1 MIPNSFLFFDNFSKI
16 NTLLLNFSSEWYV
29 CSIYQY
35 HISIELIELSIHQK
49 LQKYKIAILIYN
61 LICAIYMNSCSHPF
75 KNKKKWALVIK
86 RTKKKFHT

>member
-35 HISIELIELSIHQK
+35 HISKELIELSIHQK
-49 LQKYKIAILIYN
+49 LQKYEIAI
-61 LICAIYMNSCSHPF
+61 
-75 KNKKKWALVIK
+75 
-86 RTKKKFHT
+86 